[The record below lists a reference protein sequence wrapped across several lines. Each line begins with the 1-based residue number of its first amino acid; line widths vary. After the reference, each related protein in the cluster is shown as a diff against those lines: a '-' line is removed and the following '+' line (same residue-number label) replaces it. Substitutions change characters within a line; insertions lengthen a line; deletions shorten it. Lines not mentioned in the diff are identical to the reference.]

1 MFLMCLEA
9 TYVIC
14 REHIASRKII
24 KYVCECGKN
33 PAVKTGWPHNGNPL
47 LCCLNC
53 VASGHAGCPPCCLLV
68 RGSLCSLF
76 SQVRFPLATV
86 LLPDP
91 SPPGGGGALQSLLGT
106 TSDLKV
112 NPHTQFST
120 LLSGEALKG
129 KESPLLSS
137 HSELPKILLFA
148 SKFFC

>member
-91 SPPGGGGALQSLLGT
+91 SPPRGWGGTPVSVGNY
-106 TSDLKV
+106 V
-112 NPHTQFST
+112 WF
-120 LLSGEALKG
+120 KG
-129 KESPLLSS
+129 KPSYPVLHTSEWGGFERERKPSFKLSFRATQNTT
-137 HSELPKILLFA
+137 L
-148 SKFFC
+148 CQ